1 MWKSLTPLLVACLL
15 TLSSAAL
22 GHAES
27 VAEKAPPTQS
37 EAAKPETPPATQ
49 SVSLPA
55 TLPPDMFTGPVREA
69 YQVATEMPEIL
80 NELNC
85 HCGCKRSQGH
95 ASLLYC
101 FTDDH
106 AAG

>member
-1 MWKSLTPLLVACLL
+1 MWKPLIAACLF

-27 VAEKAPPTQS
+27 GGEKSPP
-37 EAAKPETPPATQ
+37 AKPETRLATQ
-49 SVSLPA
+49 TVALPA
-55 TLPPDMFTGPVREA
+55 TLPPHMFTGIARQA
-69 YQVATEMPEIL
+69 YQVATEIPEVL

-95 ASLLYC
+95 ANLLYC
-101 FTDDH
+101 FTDGH